1 MPTKTYYIT
10 TPIYYPSAKPHMGHA
25 YSSIIADFFARFKRI
40 DGFDVNF
47 LTGTDE
53 HGLKIQ
59 RAAEKKGLD
68 TLKFCDE
75 ISKTFRDLSQTLNL
89 TNTDFIRT
97 TEDRHKKSVQNLW
110 KELEKNDD
118 IYLSKYSG
126 WYSVSDEAFYTED
139 EIEEIDG
146 KKIAKSSGS
155 SVEWMDEESYFFRL
169 SKWEKPLLDYY
180 ENNPEF
186 ISPKARKN
194 EVISFVKSG
203 LKDLSVSRKSFSWGI
218 PVPGNNDHVIYV
230 WLDALTNYISA
241 LNYPDINNDLL
252 KKYWPA
258 NVHLIGKDILRFH
271 AVYWPAFL
279 LAANVPLPK
288 KVYGHGWILSGE
300 EKMSKSKGNILDPIE
315 IIDQYGLDPLRYYL
329 IKEVSFGNDGNIS
342 QDRLEDCI
350 NSDLANNYGNL
361 CQRVTAFAIKNC
373 EGKIPKDIEFN
384 KDDLIILDKFKD
396 NIDLIRKKI
405 DELDLNFYIEF
416 IVNSLFEAN
425 KYFNDQEPWKKK
437 DDIKRL
443 NTIVYTTL
451 EIVRKIS
458 FMLYPIIPQSSLNAL
473 NIFSINENQIDFS
486 TIENHN
492 YLSNLD
498 TINKIEILF
507 KKIEKSFKKTFF
519 SLSFIKPKNLIL
531 IFSSKKFIC

>member
-1 MPTKTYYIT
+1 MDKKFYIT

-40 DGFDVNF
+40 DGFQVHF

-59 RAAEKKGLD
+59 RSAEKENVDPKQ
-68 TLKFCDE
+68 FCDQ
-75 ISKTFRDLSQTLNL
+75 ISETFRNLSKTLNL

-97 TEDRHKKSVQNLW
+97 TEDRHKITVQYLW
-110 KELEKNDD
+110 NELLKNDD

-146 KKIAKSSGS
+146 NKRSISSKS
-155 SVEWMDEESYFFRL
+155 SVEWIEEESYFFRL
-169 SKWEKPLLDYY
+169 SKWEKPLLEYY
-180 ENNPEF
+180 DNHPDF
-186 ISPKARKN
+186 ISPSSRKN
-194 EVISFVKSG
+194 EVVSFVKGG

-218 PVPGNNDHVIYV
+218 KVPNDKDHVIYV

-241 LNYPDINNDLL
+241 LNYPDKNDKLY
-252 KKYWPA
+252 KDFWPA
-258 NVHLIGKDILRFH
+258 SIHLIGKDILRFH

-279 LAANVPLPK
+279 LAAKIELPL
-288 KVYGHGWILSGE
+288 KVYGHGWILSGD

-315 IIDQYGLDPLRYYL
+315 IIKEYGLDPLRYYL

-342 QDRLEDCI
+342 QERLEDCI
-350 NSDLANNYGNL
+350 NSDLANNFGNL

-373 EGKIPKDIEFN
+373 DSLVPKDIEFQN
-384 KDDLIILDKFKD
+384 DDLIILNKYKD
-396 NIDLIRKKI
+396 NLTNIRKKI
-405 DELDLNFYIEF
+405 DNQDINFYIEY

-437 DDIKRL
+437 DDLTRL

-458 FMLYPIIPQSSLNAL
+458 FLLFPIIPQSSLKAL
-473 NIFSINENQIDFS
+473 KIFDLSENDIILS
-486 TIENHN
+486 TIENN
-492 YLSNLD
+492 EFLIKGNK
-498 TINKIEILF
+498 INKIDILF
-507 KKIEKSFKKTFF
+507 KKIEK
-519 SLSFIKPKNLIL
+519 NND
-531 IFSSKKFIC
+531 